1 MTSSAEITSL
11 PTGEPVPSSTPPA
24 NVKKAAVPLSASLAA
39 APANVD
45 AFLSHLHRC
54 LQTPTGI
61 DVRSA
66 KSSRHFPWRFLECW

>member
-61 DVRSA
+61 DVR
-66 KSSRHFPWRFLECW
+66 